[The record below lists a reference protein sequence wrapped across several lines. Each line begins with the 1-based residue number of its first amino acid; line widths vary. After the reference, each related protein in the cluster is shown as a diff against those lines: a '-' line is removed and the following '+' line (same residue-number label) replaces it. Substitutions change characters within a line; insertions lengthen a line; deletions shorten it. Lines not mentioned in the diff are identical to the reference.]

1 MEEEQEW
8 RARDPIKQ
16 MRSRVMEEGTLSE
29 FELNSIDTQVEQ
41 MMDEALQFA
50 ESAEAP
56 DLSELY
62 TDVYVDYP
70 LEQLRRG
77 AGMPA

>member
-1 MEEEQEW
+1 
-8 RARDPIKQ
+8 
-16 MRSRVMEEGTLSE
+16 MRSRVLGEGTLNE
-29 FELNSIDTQVEQ
+29 FELNNIDTEVER
-41 MMDEALQFA
+41 MMDDALQFA
-50 ESAEAP
+50 EASEAP

-77 AGMPA
+77 AGMLA